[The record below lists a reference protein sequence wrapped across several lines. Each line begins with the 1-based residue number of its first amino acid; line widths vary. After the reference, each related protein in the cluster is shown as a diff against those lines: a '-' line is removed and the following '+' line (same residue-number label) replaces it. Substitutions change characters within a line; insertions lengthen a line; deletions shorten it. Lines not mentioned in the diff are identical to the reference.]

1 MNGIA
6 TACTWIEGSADDLS
20 MLVDDSFDRVMTD
33 YMIRYVP
40 DLDRCFTEVQMP
52 PGRMTRRPA
61 AGTSTARARS
71 T

>member
-6 TACTWIEGSADDLS
+6 TACTWIEGSA
-20 MLVDDSFDRVMTD
+20 DDSFDRVMTD